1 MIDLGTTLLIILY
14 GVTLGGIYALISSG
28 FTLIFGV
35 SRILNFAHGAFFM
48 LGAYLSIIF
57 LRSLHIDPLSSAIIG
72 IFIVGIVAAVGY
84 KLLISPVLENKTMT
98 IIITLALALIIEQL
112 ILLSFGEFGI
122 SYPSLISG
130 VVSIGG
136 IAIQIQRI
144 VILIISMLT
153 LTLLWMFISK
163 TRLGKEITAASQ
175 DPEAAIL
182 MGFNI
187 ERLFI
192 LTMFISAVLAGL
204 SGVLWSQVYAANP
217 FQILNAL
224 IYAFSIVILGG
235 LGSVKGSIVASFII
249 GFIYTGVTTIYG
261 AHMADLVALIIIIII
276 LIIRPTGLF
285 GVEE

>member
-1 MIDLGTTLLIILY
+1 
-14 GVTLGGIYALISSG
+14 
-28 FTLIFGV
+28 
-35 SRILNFAHGAFFM
+35 
-48 LGAYLSIIF
+48 
-57 LRSLHIDPLSSAIIG
+57 
-72 IFIVGIVAAVGY
+72 
-84 KLLISPVLENKTMT
+84 
-98 IIITLALALIIEQL
+98 
-112 ILLSFGEFGI
+112 
-122 SYPSLISG
+122 
-130 VVSIGG
+130 
-136 IAIQIQRI
+136 
-144 VILIISMLT
+144 
-153 LTLLWMFISK
+153 MFISK